1 MNVYCLGNG
10 VDYIS
15 TPITATFPAGVNS
28 TTVDVP
34 VIIDN
39 VVEENETLQL
49 EIFLPAPVK
58 FAVQLGNPAKAIAI
72 ITDSSSMY
80 VILTVNVFEICTLY
94 SKYHAVKSLLH
105 SSHDLI
111 NCNELH

>member
-1 MNVYCLGNG
+1 M
-10 VDYIS
+10 DYIS

-28 TTVDVP
+28 TTVVVP

-58 FAVQLGNPAKAIAI
+58 FAVELGNPTKATAI
-72 ITDSSSMY
+72 ITDSSS
-80 VILTVNVFEICTLY
+80 ICM
-94 SKYHAVKSLLH
+94 
-105 SSHDLI
+105 
-111 NCNELH
+111 